1 MKHAIVSLG
10 GKQFNIQENDL
21 IRVPGNTELKP
32 MLLLFTDGETTHVG
46 NPVVKDYHVKLDLVE
61 QKMGDKI
68 SVKRFKAKSR
78 YKKNHGHRQPVMT
91 LKVVEIGKTKK
102 AEKTEKVE
110 KEVEKEE
117 K

>member
-21 IRVPGNTELKP
+21 IKVPGNTEIAPKV
-32 MLLLFTDGETTHVG
+32 LLYTDGKTTHVG
-46 NPVVKDYHVKLDLVE
+46 NPLVKDFHVKLDLVE
-61 QKMGDKI
+61 QKMGDKV

-91 LKVVEIGKTKK
+91 LRVVELGESK
-102 AEKTEKVE
+102 KTEKKVE
-110 KEVEKEE
+110 KEAEKAE